1 MQNPVL
7 DIQQLS
13 IAFQQGDQ
21 RTQALKDV
29 NLALYPGETFALVGE
44 SGSGKSVTAQ
54 AILRLLPRTI
64 TDYQSGRILFNGKD
78 LLKCTEAE
86 LRAIR
91 GNKIGMIFQEPLTAL
106 NPLHTVEKQIGE
118 VLALHK
124 GLSGK
129 EARKRIIELLHLV
142 GIPSPETRLGSY
154 PHQLSGGQRQRVMIA
169 MALANDPAILIADEP
184 TTALDVTIQKQVM
197 ELLKELQQKL
207 GMTILIITHDLST
220 VRRYAHRVGVMTQGR
235 IVETNTTELLFKQPA
250 HPYTQMLLE
259 AEPKGDPNPF
269 DPASPMVMEAKS
281 LRVWFP
287 VKRGVFKHTAG
298 YIKAVDDISFRITR
312 GSTLGVVGESGSG
325 KTTLVQALLKLVNA
339 EGEIIFQDT
348 NLVPLKNHEVR
359 PLRRKMQIVFQDPFS
374 SLSPR
379 MSVEEIIREGLDIHQ
394 IGDRSAREQRVIQ
407 AMQEVGLDPDT
418 RHRFP
423 HEFSG
428 GQRQRIAIARAL
440 IMEPELIVLDEPT
453 SALDR
458 SIQAQVIELLR
469 HLQRKH
475 GFSYIFISHDLKVV
489 KALAHHV
496 LVLKDGRT
504 VEQGDAATLFSAP
517 QAEYTR
523 ELLNSAFNF

>member
-1 MQNPVL
+1 MQEAVL
-7 DIQQLS
+7 EIQNLS
-13 IAFQQGDQ
+13 VAFHQGNQ
-21 RTQALKDV
+21 STQALKDV
-29 NLALYPGETFALVGE
+29 SLTLYQGETFALVGE

-54 AILRLLPRTI
+54 AILKLLPRSI
-64 TDYQSGRILFNGKD
+64 TDYQSGKILFEGKD
-78 LLKCTEAE
+78 LIQCSEPE
-86 LRAIR
+86 LRRIR

-118 VLALHK
+118 VLALHTA
-124 GLSGK
+124 LRGK
-129 EARKRIIELLHLV
+129 AIRARVIELLSLV
-142 GIPSPETRLGSY
+142 GIPSPESRLESY

-169 MALANDPAILIADEP
+169 MALANDPAVLIADEP

-197 ELLKELQQKL
+197 NLLKELQQKL
-207 GMTILIITHDLST
+207 GMTILIITHDLSV
-220 VRRYAHRVGVMTQGR
+220 VRRFADRVAVMTQGT
-235 IVETNTTELLFKQPA
+235 IVETNTTEELFHNPA
-250 HPYTQMLLE
+250 HPYTRSLLD
-259 AEPKGDPNPF
+259 AEPKGEPNVF
-269 DPASPMVMEAKS
+269 DPTSPTVMEAKS

-287 VKRGVFKHTAG
+287 IKRGVFKRTVG

-312 GSTLGVVGESGSG
+312 GATLGVVGESGSG
-325 KTTLVQALLKLVNA
+325 KTTLVHALLRLTNA
-339 EGEIIFQDT
+339 EGEIQFQDT
-348 NLVPLKNHEVR
+348 NLIPLKNDQIR

-394 IGDRSAREQRVIQ
+394 IGDQSEREQRVID
-407 AMQEVGLDPDT
+407 AMREVGLDTET

-489 KALAHHV
+489 KALAHHI
-496 LVLKDGRT
+496 LVLKDGKT
-504 VEQGDAATLFSAP
+504 VEQGDAAQIFSAP
-517 QAEYTR
+517 RSDYTR
-523 ELLNSAFNF
+523 ELLHSAFNL